1 MPPSREY
8 CLSMGTKRFITL
20 LPVAVLML
28 AGWGLFSCQQPVD
41 EAGALLARLDP
52 QVEEASDVSILYSD
66 SARVKVKITG
76 KTMRNYLEVTNPR
89 QEFSEGVLVEFFDAN
104 QQVSS
109 RLSARFA
116 MRSDRAGE
124 VVARDSV
131 VWTSVQKQR
140 LETDELIWDEKR
152 KEVYTKKFAVITTPR
167 EIIYGH
173 GFTANQDFS
182 DARILQVEG
191 IIAIEEG
198 KDSLR

>member
-1 MPPSREY
+1 
-8 CLSMGTKRFITL
+8 MGTKQLISL
-20 LPVAVLML
+20 LPVAALILLV
-28 AGWGLFSCQQPVD
+28 WGLGSCRQPAD
-41 EAGALLARLDP
+41 EVGTLPALLNP
-52 QVEEASDVSILYSD
+52 QVEEANDVSILYSD

-76 KTMRNYLEVTNPR
+76 KKMRNYLEAANPR
-89 QEFSEGVLVEFFDAN
+89 QEFSEDVLVEFFDAN
-104 QQVSS
+104 QAVSS

-116 MRSDRAGE
+116 TRSDREGQ
-124 VVARDSV
+124 VVVRDSV
-131 VWTSVQKQR
+131 VWTSLQKQR